1 MKLIVYLT
9 SQKELEA
16 NEELRLVLHGLRFLP
31 GSLNSLTVITH
42 GDIVKFRNLSNN
54 NINNIL
60 LLITILE

>member
-31 GSLNSLTVITH
+31 GSLNRLTVITH